1 MPNRTNKLSR
11 YTSKFIPTSIRDIFK
26 QSNLIGLR
34 HTMSCVIYIIQT
46 AQSSS
51 ESEWV
56 VPCQLMV
63 IDLIGQLNGDVIDL
77 SVKP

>member
-1 MPNRTNKLSR
+1 MNKLSR

-46 AQSSS
+46 A
-51 ESEWV
+51 
-56 VPCQLMV
+56 
-63 IDLIGQLNGDVIDL
+63 
-77 SVKP
+77 